1 MYHFDTGQVRCHE
14 RTSYWQES
22 VCDTFVSLECR
33 PHRADSFSG
42 RLVIQPFSDINLV
55 DVTASGQTVL
65 RTRDRIARSDNEF
78 VLVSLAL
85 GGKCII
91 TQGGREAVLDAGSF
105 AVYDTRHPYEL
116 RFEGGFRHTVVQIP
130 RAMMQN
136 RLTGLEYL
144 TAIRL
149 SRANT
154 LERITFDFL
163 LALTDLREHTESRR
177 LQFQDQALDLLS
189 KSLADRGCTSVP
201 DNTRGTALL
210 FRIKEHVYSYLG
222 DSEMSLSS
230 VAAYFGVT
238 PRYVNSLLHHEGS
251 SFGRFVLAARLE
263 RCARAMSQFEQRNKQ
278 ISEIAYQWGFSDM
291 AYFSRAFKCRY
302 NFSPRDYRRD
312 SVRLDQV
319 R

>member
-1 MYHFDTGQVRCHE
+1 M
-14 RTSYWQES
+14 
-22 VCDTFVSLECR
+22 
-33 PHRADSFSG
+33 
-42 RLVIQPFSDINLV
+42 
-55 DVTASGQTVL
+55 
-65 RTRDRIARSDNEF
+65 
-78 VLVSLAL
+78 
-85 GGKCII
+85 
-91 TQGGREAVLDAGSF
+91 
-105 AVYDTRHPYEL
+105 
-116 RFEGGFRHTVVQIP
+116 
-130 RAMMQN
+130 
-136 RLTGLEYL
+136 TGLEYL
-144 TAIRL
+144 TAIPL

-163 LALTDLREHTESRR
+163 LALSDLREHTESRR

-189 KSLADRGCTSVP
+189 KSLADRGRTSVP

-278 ISEIAYQWGFSDM
+278 ISEIAYQW
-291 AYFSRAFKCRY
+291 AFRTWPTLAEHSKSRY
-302 NFSPRDYRRD
+302 NLSPRDYRRE
-312 SVRLDQV
+312 SVHRDQV